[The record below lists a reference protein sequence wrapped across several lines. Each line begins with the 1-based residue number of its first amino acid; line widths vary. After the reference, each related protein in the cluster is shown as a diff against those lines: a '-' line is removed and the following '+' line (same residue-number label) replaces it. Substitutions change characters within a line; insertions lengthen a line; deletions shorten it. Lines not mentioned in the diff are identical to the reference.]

1 MMRPFPTDGGA
12 GFLEIDAHDDEEAV
26 ADLGGEGG
34 DFAGVFASGFKVVN
48 GAGTDYQEEAGVVTK
63 DDFMDRFTAFGDE
76 AFVRLGTFDLR
87 AKGGGGR

>member
-1 MMRPFPTDGGA
+1 VD
-12 GFLEIDAHDDEEAV
+12 
-26 ADLGGEGG
+26 
-34 DFAGVFASGFKVVN
+34 